1 MFFTDVRKVAVVVT
15 DGFSFIGPGIVKL
28 RADEL
33 KNRGIEVF
41 AIGITKRMGDDE
53 LINLS
58 SKPVQKHFLRL
69 TDKDSIERIT
79 DNIVQEICK

>member
-1 MFFTDVRKVAVVVT
+1 M
-15 DGFSFIGPGIVKL
+15 VKL

-41 AIGITKRMGDDE
+41 AIGITKRMGDE